1 MYEHDPNLDPEPIQ
15 ADAGQ
20 PPTAGEAPA
29 DSQDAPLQDQASVHE
44 DALAIAE
51 LCLLA
56 GTPERTAEFL
66 AQGLNAQQVR
76 RTLLDARAMQPEIA
90 SRITPEAARRLLDE
104 GNAALFDVRSAEE
117 YTQAH
122 AEEAFHYPLSEAA
135 QLVSALPGDGAII
148 FY

>member
-90 SRITPEAARRLLDE
+90 SRITPEAATTSRPE
-104 GNAALFDVRSAEE
+104 ASAVIAAVKKLTHKE
-117 YTQAH
+117 
-122 AEEAFHYPLSEAA
+122 
-135 QLVSALPGDGAII
+135 
-148 FY
+148 